1 MKQTKKS
8 VTDMKLD
15 YEDKF
20 VICML
25 TMIIGYV
32 EGKYGPLPNKVEAK
46 RRENADKRLTE
57 DDLFNNAYYMFQRLK
72 TNAKKPKSNPASL
85 KKASPK

>member
-15 YEDKF
+15 YEEKF

-25 TMIIGYV
+25 AMIIGYV
-32 EGKYGPLPNKVEAK
+32 EGKYGSDEKKIARLS
-46 RRENADKRLTE
+46 RLTN
-57 DDLFNNAYYMFQRLK
+57 DDIFNNAYYMFQRLK
-72 TNAKKPKSNPASL
+72 ANAKKPPSV